1 MISVSKCV
9 TLGATMRKESRG
21 GHTREDFPNPDPE
34 LAKVNMAQSSPGGNW
49 DSAVEVVETPILVLP
64 ADLKALLEETK

>member
-9 TLGATMRKESRG
+9 TLGATARKESRG
-21 GHTREDFPNPDPE
+21 GHTREDYPNPDPE
-34 LAKVNMAQSSPGGNW
+34 LAKVNFAQSTEGGNW
-49 DSAVEVVETPILVLP
+49 DSPVAVVQAPLLEMP